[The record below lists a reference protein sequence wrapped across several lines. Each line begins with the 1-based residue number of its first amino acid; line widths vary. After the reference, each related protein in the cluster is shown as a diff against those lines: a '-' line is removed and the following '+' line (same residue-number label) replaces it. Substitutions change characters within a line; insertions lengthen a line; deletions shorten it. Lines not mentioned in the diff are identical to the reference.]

1 MLFLAQSEIVLFLGD
16 KERFREADGIVG
28 GMEGIAGPAPSL
40 GCEERVSIHCDLR
53 K

>member
-1 MLFLAQSEIVLFLGD
+1 
-16 KERFREADGIVG
+16 
-28 GMEGIAGPAPSL
+28 MEGIAGPAPSL